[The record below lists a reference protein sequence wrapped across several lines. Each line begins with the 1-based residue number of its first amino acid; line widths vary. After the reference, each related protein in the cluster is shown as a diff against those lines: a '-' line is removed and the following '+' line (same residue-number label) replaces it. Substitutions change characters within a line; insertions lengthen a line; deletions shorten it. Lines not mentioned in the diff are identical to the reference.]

1 MAIPVEG
8 RLEVPQG
15 PRAGEPK
22 MPLREIADVKIIETR
37 TGGCVWRRGPRQSG
51 VRADREHDQERRACE
66 NLSNGKLRRGRR
78 IRCE

>member
-37 TGGCVWRRGPRQSG
+37 TGGCVWRREARHSG
-51 VRADREHDQERRACE
+51 VRADGEHDQDGVREACCGAGGE
-66 NLSNGKLRRGRR
+66 WG
-78 IRCE
+78 CE